1 MPWVRGTLGREQS
14 ALGVRFAAVCTC
26 TAVWWP
32 TIRTVTTSWYEQ
44 RIEPKKNNGHMPV
57 LVLYVVVAHK
67 IGDQAYPM
75 KASTE

>member
-32 TIRTVTTSWYEQ
+32 TITSTSTSWYEQ
-44 RIEPKKNNGHMPV
+44 KIEKKIEKEHTPV
-57 LVLYVVVAHK
+57 LVLDVVVAYN
-67 IGDQAYPM
+67 IED
-75 KASTE
+75 